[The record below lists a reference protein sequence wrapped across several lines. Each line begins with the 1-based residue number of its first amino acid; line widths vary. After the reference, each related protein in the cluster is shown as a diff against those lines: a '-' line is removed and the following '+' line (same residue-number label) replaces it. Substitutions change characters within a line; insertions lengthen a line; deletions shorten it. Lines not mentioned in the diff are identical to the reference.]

1 MTSTDQCQSV
11 AHDDYPGL
19 FQAAD
24 AASVQRQRSYR
35 KVVLSRLVLTVA
47 AAAFG
52 AVQLDGLNWLAL
64 GTAVAFVGVMALELG
79 EATSRPDKSWYT
91 TRALSESVKT
101 LTWRYIAGAEPFPST
116 SDSADCDF
124 VERISALQ
132 QDMPDVPLPG
142 TTPTITDKMRAVR
155 AAPLAERKQ
164 AYLTGR
170 VIDQQNWYANKA
182 LHHQRQARI
191 LRTLMLVLEVVG
203 IVGALLT
210 AFAGIPVDLA
220 GFVAAGVFRPRRVEL
235 HAPERCDRH
244 GLRAGVPRAQPDSRA
259 ARPRARRAAV
269 VGRGERGGDDHQ
281 PRTHH
286 VARPPQHLN
295 LAQPAGKV
303 AVRASR

>member
-1 MTSTDQCQSV
+1 MTSTEPFQSV

-220 GFVAAGVFRPRRVEL
+220 GFVAAGVSAL
-235 HAPERCDRH
+235 
-244 GLRAGVPRAQPDSRA
+244 A
-259 ARPRARRAAV
+259 AWNSMRQNDATAT
-269 VGRGERGGDDHQ
+269 DY
-281 PRTHH
+281 
-286 VARPPQHLN
+286 
-295 LAQPAGKV
+295 
-303 AVRASR
+303 VRASHELNLIRERLDRELDEQQWSDAVSEAETTISREHTMWHAHRST